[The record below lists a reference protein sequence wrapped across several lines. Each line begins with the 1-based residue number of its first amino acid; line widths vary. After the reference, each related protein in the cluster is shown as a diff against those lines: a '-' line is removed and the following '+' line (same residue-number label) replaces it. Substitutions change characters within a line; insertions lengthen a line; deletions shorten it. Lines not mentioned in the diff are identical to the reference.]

1 MAASPGGFTAQ
12 LNFKLGRRP
21 GGYAM
26 RNQLGLDLEVRKR
39 RRLRVEASTDRIG
52 TSRISCCCSD
62 SVVPIRRSS
71 GSGKSIEKSED
82 WRFDPKKS
90 SHSHRVR
97 LHASPALP
105 FASPQYSLSLSLI
118 CIYTLKLTHTYIYI
132 YIYLS
137 VNVELFNS
145 LLWNWISHFFFSSW
159 KSRG

>member
-105 FASPQYSLSLSLI
+105 FASPQYSLSLSLSHM
-118 CIYTLKLTHTYIYI
+118 YLHTQTHTHL

>member
-21 GGYAM
+21 GGYPM

-39 RRLRVEASTDRIG
+39 RRLRVEASSDRVG
-52 TSRISCCCSD
+52 TSRISCCCSHP
-62 SVVPIRRSS
+62 VVPIRRSS
-71 GSGKSIEKSED
+71 GSGKSMEKSED

-97 LHASPALP
+97 VHASPALP

-118 CIYTLKLTHTYIYI
+118 CISLSHMYLYTQTHTHFYIYIYI
-132 YIYLS
+132 YIYL
-137 VNVELFNS
+137 
-145 LLWNWISHFFFSSW
+145 
-159 KSRG
+159 

>member
-118 CIYTLKLTHTYIYI
+118 CIYTLKLTHTYIY
-132 YIYLS
+132 LS

-145 LLWNWISHFFFSSW
+145 LLWNWISHFFFSSS